1 MTISRALSLVTI
13 LAVAGQTGQVAA
25 QSLNLFRTEEEAQ
38 QHCPHDVVVWLDFQT
53 RRYYVSGQRR
63 YGQGGT
69 AIFVCRKEA
78 SGSGYRRS
86 LLGIR

>member
-25 QSLNLFRTEEEAQ
+25 QSLSLFLTEEEAQ
-38 QHCPHDVVVWLDFQT
+38 QHCPHDVVVWLDFKT
-53 RRYYVSGQRR
+53 RLYYVHGQRR
-63 YGQGGT
+63 YAQGGT
-69 AIFVCRKEA
+69 ATFVCQKEA
-78 SGSGYRRS
+78 RGGRYRRS